1 MSKFKRTDK
10 KRPIL
15 VNKQTKIFD
24 LFPGGAYA
32 SGLKVKDFKGVMKS
46 RKKGN
51 KMGGVIKASTG
62 GDIVTPRMS
71 RYVADTL
78 KSADEGAFKLGS
90 KIKEKG
96 KGFLSGIKEKISK
109 AGEIM
114 RKGPGAVTPSKPAS
128 PSLAKLDKGISK
140 VRTATKKLADSTKSK
155 ALVTSR
161 TAKLFKAARFAR
173 AVTPI
178 GAASIVIGAATK
190 KRDPKAVKRERDF
203 YKGKKYKDVGFESM
217 MDYAKPK
224 SKGGAISYNKG
235 GFNYAINRKR

>member
-24 LFPGGAYA
+24 LFPGGVYG

-46 RKKGN
+46 RKKN
-51 KMGGVIKASTG
+51 KMGGVIKASEGVSVSPKMTDYTKDLIG
-62 GDIVTPRMS
+62 K
-71 RYVADTL
+71 ADKGLGKAITQGKNL
-78 KSADEGAFKLGS
+78 LGAIGAKV
-90 KIKEKG
+90 KR
-96 KGFLSGIKEKISK
+96 

-114 RKGPGAVTPSKPAS
+114 KKGPSAAITKTGPVKDFAIAKQAAKASFKPS
-128 PSLAKLDKGISK
+128 
-140 VRTATKKLADSTKSK
+140 TKTLSAGKSK

-178 GAASIVIGAATK
+178 GAASIVIGAGVK

-203 YKGKKYKDVGFESM
+203 FKGKKYKDVGFESM

-224 SKGGAISYNKG
+224 NKGGVISYNKG

>member
-24 LFPGGAYA
+24 LFPGGVYG

-46 RKKGN
+46 RKKN
-51 KMGGVIKASTG
+51 KMGGVIKASEGVSVSPKMTDYTKNLIG
-62 GDIVTPRMS
+62 K
-71 RYVADTL
+71 ADQGLGKAITQGKNL
-78 KSADEGAFKLGS
+78 FGAIGTKV
-90 KIKEKG
+90 K
-96 KGFLSGIKEKISK
+96 K
-109 AGEIM
+109 AGEIL
-114 RKGPGAVTPSKPAS
+114 KKPLVNIKTPEKAKAVAGNI
-128 PSLAKLDKGISK
+128 AKAMSSNVGK
-140 VRTATKKLADSTKSK
+140 ATSK

-161 TAKLFKAARFAR
+161 TAKLFKATRFVRAATPVGL
-173 AVTPI
+173 AVTAV
-178 GAASIVIGAATK
+178 AAGVK
-190 KRDPKAVKRERDF
+190 KRDPKAVKREREF
-203 YKGKKYKDVGFESM
+203 FKGKKYKDVGFESM

>member
-1 MSKFKRTDK
+1 MSKFKRTDN

-15 VNKQTKIFD
+15 NKQTKIFD
-24 LFPGGAYA
+24 LFPSGVYGR
-32 SGLKVKDFKGVMKS
+32 GLKVKDYKGVMQS

-51 KMGGVIKASTG
+51 KLGGVIKASEG
-62 GDIVTPRMS
+62 VSVTPRLTD
-71 RYVADTL
+71 YTKNLLGKAD
-78 KSADEGAFKLGS
+78 KGLG
-90 KIKEKG
+90 KAIEQG
-96 KGFLSGIKEKISK
+96 KGLFGSVKEKIAK
-109 AGEIM
+109 AGKIM
-114 RKGPGAVTPSKPAS
+114 KQGPSAAITKAGPVKDFAIAKEAAKASFKP
-128 PSLAKLDKGISK
+128 P
-140 VRTATKKLADSTKSK
+140 TKTLSAGKSK

-224 SKGGAISYNKG
+224 KKGGVISYNKG

>member
-15 VNKQTKIFD
+15 NKQTKIFD
-24 LFPGGAYA
+24 LFPSGVYGR
-32 SGLKVKDFKGVMKS
+32 GLKVKDYKGVMQS

-51 KMGGVIKASTG
+51 KLGGVIKASEG
-62 GDIVTPRMS
+62 VSVTPRLTD
-71 RYVADTL
+71 YTKNLLGKAD
-78 KSADEGAFKLGS
+78 KGLG
-90 KIKEKG
+90 KAIEQG
-96 KGFLSGIKEKISK
+96 KGLFGSVKEKIER
-109 AGEIM
+109 AGKIM
-114 RKGPGAVTPSKPAS
+114 KKDPSAVTPNRPGA
-128 PSLAKLDKGISK
+128 P
-140 VRTATKKLADSTKSK
+140 ATKAGSLKFASLKKVIGDPKGATKRLAGSTSK

-224 SKGGAISYNKG
+224 KKGGAISYNKG
-235 GFNYAINRKR
+235 GFNYAINKKR